1 MVISLRH
8 KRRLNP
14 ILKYGSSSNEK
25 SKPVSLAAELFLT
38 LMLGWEQG
46 RCGHQQSRPRLGKS
60 GEINREE
67 PVGRETARAGRAGP
81 APITALSSGVQ
92 WGMKRASL
100 GQHQRK
106 GEIRGNGGGTS
117 EAQDTWRARDQSP
130 ISLWLPTYG
139 SLNPA
144 QKITFFFLVFL
155 HLPRSIFLT
164 PSNSLLLEKKSDMR
178 FFFLYIL
185 T

>member
-106 GEIRGNGGGTS
+106 GEIRGNGGGIS
-117 EAQDTWRARDQSP
+117 EAQDTWRAGDQSP

-144 QKITFFFLVFL
+144 QKITIFFLSFFTSPDPSFSLHLTLSFWKKKVISDFFF
-155 HLPRSIFLT
+155 
-164 PSNSLLLEKKSDMR
+164 
-178 FFFLYIL
+178 IL